1 MSSIRIVAVTL
12 GLIGGLVACG
22 STDPVNI
29 TETGSIADG
38 DTVHPADGSLYDEYS
53 FKAKSGWDIHIKMS
67 STEVDSYLQLRRP
80 GVEDEVFMEEAD
92 DTEGSRDAEL
102 RITAPAS
109 GTYNVWANTASSSDR
124 GAYTITIKA
133 EPPK

>member
-1 MSSIRIVAVTL
+1 MSSIRILAITL
-12 GLIGGLVACG
+12 GLIGGLVAC

-29 TETGSIADG
+29 TESGSIADG
-38 DTVHPADGSLYDEYS
+38 DDVHPADGSLYDEYS

-80 GVEDEVFMEEAD
+80 GVDDESFMEEAD
-92 DTEGSRDAEL
+92 DTVGSRDAEL

-109 GTYNVWANTASSSDR
+109 GTYQVWANTASSSDR